1 MLDEKVFVCV
11 LEPPAPQETSSLEDT
26 ATALVV
32 PFENL
37 MFTVPD
43 QLETEVPDH
52 PIWVEEDSLL
62 ESV

>member
-11 LEPPAPQETSSLEDT
+11 LEPPAPQETFSLEDT
-26 ATALVV
+26 ETDLVV

-43 QLETEVPDH
+43 QLETVAPNH

>member
-11 LEPPAPQETSSLEDT
+11 LLPPAPQETFSLEDT
-26 ATALVV
+26 ETALVV

-37 MFTVPD
+37 MFTVPA
-43 QLETEVPDH
+43 QLETEVPCH
-52 PIWVEEDSLL
+52 PRCLEDDSWL